1 MVRVHGVARKVLRA
15 TRAIEAALAAFRMQV
30 DLAGTR
36 PLTHTSY
43 KLYEI
48 VRYNFV
54 PSSWRKAVPDTM
66 EISLQT
72 RESIKDKRTKF
83 VELAENRTKNAIKAI
98 RVIAKLGNKNAYEF
112 TDADVNKI
120 AKALT
125 REVELMKT
133 RMSTKGGK
141 EAVDFAL

>member
-1 MVRVHGVARKVLRA
+1 MERSL
-15 TRAIEAALAAFRMQV
+15 
-30 DLAGTR
+30 
-36 PLTHTSY
+36 HTG
-43 KLYEI
+43 
-48 VRYNFV
+48 
-54 PSSWRKAVPDTM
+54 A
-66 EISLQT
+66 
-72 RESIKDKRTKF
+72 SIKDKRSKF

-133 RMSTKGGK
+133 RMSTTGGK
-141 EAVDFAL
+141 ESVDFAL